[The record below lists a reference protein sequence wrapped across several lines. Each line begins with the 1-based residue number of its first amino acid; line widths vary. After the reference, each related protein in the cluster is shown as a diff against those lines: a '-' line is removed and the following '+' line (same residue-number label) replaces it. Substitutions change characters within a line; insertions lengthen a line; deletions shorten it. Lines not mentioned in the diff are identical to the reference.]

1 MIDTTNDT
9 TSRVLI
15 AIDIAKH
22 NHDLIIRIPEGRKI
36 RMRIPNTLDGYKK
49 LKEQLM
55 PFPMETVLCG
65 FEPTADYHRNIAFWL
80 GQQGAEM
87 RLISSLACARAREML
102 FKTRDKNDRKD
113 ANVILYLLDQGIS
126 EPFHDPLVSGIM
138 DVQEICNTYQ
148 QIVLSRSRVVHSL
161 LNHSITLFFP
171 EIERF
176 YHNSRSEWW
185 CNFLLKFPTPGS
197 ITRYRQQTF
206 VKRAWKVV
214 GRKQNKQRFLE
225 ELYEIAGN
233 STALPVSLDSQSV
246 AMFRVQLS
254 RFLQLTRQ
262 RKELETLADGLLE
275 ERSDY
280 RRLRT
285 LPGVGPIIA
294 LMILAEGGDL
304 RRFKHHRQF
313 LNFCG
318 FNLSA
323 QQSGQQRGR
332 YHLSKRGNARLR
344 YAFWLAANSAI
355 RNHENSFRDKFSR
368 YIKSNP
374 EDADIKRKGRVAVA
388 IKMARVAHSLVK
400 NDCDYRGY
408 HEYGYGM

>member
-1 MIDTTNDT
+1 
-9 TSRVLI
+9 
-15 AIDIAKH
+15 
-22 NHDLIIRIPEGRKI
+22 
-36 RMRIPNTLDGYKK
+36 
-49 LKEQLM
+49 
-55 PFPMETVLCG
+55 
-65 FEPTADYHRNIAFWL
+65 
-80 GQQGAEM
+80 
-87 RLISSLACARAREML
+87 
-102 FKTRDKNDRKD
+102 
-113 ANVILYLLDQGIS
+113 
-126 EPFHDPLVSGIM
+126 
-138 DVQEICNTYQ
+138 
-148 QIVLSRSRVVHSL
+148 
-161 LNHSITLFFP
+161 
-171 EIERF
+171 
-176 YHNSRSEWW
+176 
-185 CNFLLKFPTPGS
+185 LKFPTPGS

-323 QQSGQQRGR
+323 QQSGQHRGR

>member
-1 MIDTTNDT
+1 MTDISNDT
-9 TSRVLI
+9 TQTVLV

-22 NHDLIIRIPEGRKI
+22 NHDVLIVPASGSKVRLRIPDTLAGYELLFE
-36 RMRIPNTLDGYKK
+36 RINTFQYDH
-49 LKEQLM
+49 
-55 PFPMETVLCG
+55 VVCG

-80 GQQGAEM
+80 GQKGVEM
-87 RLISSLACARAREML
+87 RLVSSLSCARAREML
-102 FKTRDKNDRKD
+102 FKTWDKNDRKD
-113 ANVILYLLDQGIS
+113 ANVIMYLLGQGIS
-126 EPFHDPLVSGIM
+126 EPFHDPLTSGVM
-138 DVQEICNTYQ
+138 DIQEICNTYQ

-161 LNHSITLFFP
+161 LNHGITLFFP
-171 EIERF
+171 EVER
-176 YHNSRSEWW
+176 YYQNSRSEWW
-185 CNFLLKFPTPGS
+185 CEFLLKFPTPGS

-214 GRKQNKQRFLE
+214 GRKRKKQGFLE
-225 ELYEIAGN
+225 ELYELAKH
-233 STALPVSLDSQSV
+233 STAIPVAVDSQSV
-246 AMFRVQLS
+246 AMFRIQLQ
-254 RFLQLTRQ
+254 RFLDLTRQ
-262 RKELETLADGLLE
+262 RKDLETLADGLLQ

-304 RRFKHHRQF
+304 RRFRHHGQF

-323 QQSGQQRGR
+323 QQSGQHRGQ
-332 YHLSKRGNARLR
+332 YQLSKRGNARLR
-344 YAFWLAANSAI
+344 YAFWLAAASAV
-355 RNHENSFRDKFSR
+355 RNRENSFRDKFSR
-368 YIKSNP
+368 YIAKNP
-374 EDADIKRKGRVAVA
+374 EDADLKRKGRVAVA

-408 HEYGYGM
+408 HEYGYGT

>member
-1 MIDTTNDT
+1 MVDTTNDS

-22 NHDLIIRIPEGRKI
+22 NHDLIIRIPEGKKI
-36 RMRIPNTLDGYKK
+36 RMRIPNTLDGYQK
-49 LKEQLM
+49 LKAHLA
-55 PFPMETVLCG
+55 PFEMEDVQCG

-87 RLISSLACARAREML
+87 RLVSSLACARAREML
-102 FKTRDKNDRKD
+102 FKTWDKNDRKD
-113 ANVILYLLDQGIS
+113 ANVIFYLLDQGIS
-126 EPFHDPLVSGIM
+126 EPFHDPLVSGVM

-148 QIVLSRSRVVHSL
+148 QIILSRSRVIHSL
-161 LNHSITLFFP
+161 LNHGITLFFP

-185 CNFLLKFPTPGS
+185 SNFLLKFPTPDS

-225 ELYEIAGN
+225 EVYELAGN
-233 STALPVSLDSQSV
+233 SKGLPVSLDSQSV
-246 AMFRVQLS
+246 AMFRVQLN
-254 RFLQLTRQ
+254 RFLQLTQQ
-262 RKELETLADGLLE
+262 RKALETLADGLLE

-318 FNLSA
+318 LTCQANKAVSTEVVIISPKEGMLA
-323 QQSGQQRGR
+323 YVMPSGWQPTRQ
-332 YHLSKRGNARLR
+332 
-344 YAFWLAANSAI
+344 YAIVRIPSEISSRVTSQAI
-355 RNHENSFRDKFSR
+355 RRTQ
-368 YIKSNP
+368 ISNEKDVLP
-374 EDADIKRKGRVAVA
+374 WP
-388 IKMARVAHSLVK
+388 
-400 NDCDYRGY
+400 
-408 HEYGYGM
+408 